1 MQHPFHHRLNQLG
14 SSQQPHVAQQIRRDK
29 LRIAQHVSGSSSS
42 PSAGI
47 PNFVLQSQEVEES
60 RNGGLSRSEFS
71 GLPGIGGL
79 MPLHDPNGMISSE
92 MINFQASADYAPVKE
107 SIIQSGSGWKGLNS
121 HSNTDYIVNCL
132 QNQGTQNP
140 VVGSMVLGSVGG
152 GFPMYN
158 PDAQSSLSVV
168 DEGDGD
174 GHSKSFTELPLGFLQ
189 QNPVHQHQLLSQ
201 IPQEIRIREHSQ
213 GLLVPSFGNLQSGQS
228 DFHDFG
234 HRHGDLRAQQWGE
247 GCFVGGDDGN
257 HGGFKTDTTGQGLS
271 LSLSFHNPPEL
282 HLQQYEARFGNQN
295 LAPTVASVYGMSRHE
310 KQKQD
315 HCVGSFGD
323 YCSFQKD
330 SAGLI
335 YGPSVSGIHKNPVPL
350 GPFTGY
356 ASVLKNSKFL
366 KPAQQ
371 LLDEF
376 CNVGKVKVALAGVR
390 DGGCAGSL
398 QSSKGHVELDGS
410 CGGSGVSCDAPAAGV
425 VNPPCISSTSSVY
438 PSSAAGLPEPGNNNP
453 ISSVAD
459 RNEHRK
465 KKTRLVSMLDEVY
478 RRYRHYYR
486 QLQMVVT
493 SFESVAGLSNAAP
506 YTSMALKSMSKHF
519 RYLKNA
525 INDQLK
531 FTCKLLGEDCF
542 SPGAAVRDEIS
553 GLRLEAQQQHGGG
566 EGASVVEPH
575 PQHVWRPQRGLP
587 ERAVTVLRA
596 WLFEHFL
603 HPYPTDTDKQMLAR
617 QTGLTRNQVSNWF
630 INARVRLWKPLVEE
644 IHMLETRDSSSSMDL
659 NSVRKPDSV
668 QAADGSNGR
677 NQGQLT
683 LDVHPNAKPPMEDFA
698 YADLGNG
705 SSNLQNLVQPMK
717 RSRATDGLP
726 IMSGAGGDCSSS
738 GGGGIGSVTDPY
750 QSNEV
755 FSNVTHVRSGVGGV
769 SLTLGL
775 HHNGVC
781 LPAAH
786 HETTIHGFAI
796 EDNRSNNLNA
806 CGSTKRPDN
815 EERGIGAA
823 AYTVSGFEGQRNQ
836 MRKKFSG
843 QLLHDFVG

>member
-1 MQHPFHHRLNQLG
+1 MSESFELMHPFHHRINQLG

-29 LRIAQHVSGSSSS
+29 LRIAQHISGSSSSS

-60 RNGGLSRSEFS
+60 RNSGLSRSEFS

-92 MINFQASADYAPVKE
+92 MINFQASADYPPVKD
-107 SIIQSGSGWKGLNS
+107 SIIQSDSGWKGLNS
-121 HSNTDYIVNCL
+121 QTNTDYIVNCL

-168 DEGDGD
+168 NEGEGD

-189 QNPVHQHQLLSQ
+189 QHPVHQPQLLSQ

-228 DFHDFG
+228 DFHELN

-247 GCFVGGDDGN
+247 GCFVGGDDAN
-257 HGGFKTDTTGQGLS
+257 HGAFKTDSTGQGLS

-282 HLQQYEARFGNQN
+282 HLQQYEARFDHQN
-295 LAPTVASVYGMSRHE
+295 LAPTAASVYSINRHE

-315 HCVGSFGD
+315 CVGSFGD

-335 YGPSVSGIHKNPVPL
+335 YGPSVSGIQKNPVPL

-376 CNVGKVKVALAGVR
+376 CNVGKVKVALGGVG
-390 DGGCAGSL
+390 DGGAGSL
-398 QSSKGHVELDGS
+398 QSSKGQQVEVDGS
-410 CGGSGVSCDAPAAGV
+410 CGGSGVSCDVSAAGV
-425 VNPPCISSTSSVY
+425 LNPPCISSTSSVY
-438 PSSAAGLPEPGNNNP
+438 PSAACRAEPRNENP

-553 GLRLEAQQQHGGG
+553 GLRLEGQQRGGG
-566 EGASVVEPH
+566 EGSSVVEPH

-603 HPYPTDTDKQMLAR
+603 HPYPTDTDKQILAK

-644 IHMLETRDSSSSMDL
+644 IHSLETRDSSSSVDL
-659 NSVRKPDSV
+659 NSVRKPDSIH
-668 QAADGSNGR
+668 AGDGSNGR
-677 NQGQLT
+677 NQQGQLT
-683 LDVHPNAKPPMEDFA
+683 LDVHPSAKSPSENFA
-698 YADLGNG
+698 YADQANG
-705 SSNLQNLVQPMK
+705 SSNLQSLVQPMK
-717 RSRATDGLP
+717 RSRADGLP
-726 IMSGAGGDCSSS
+726 IMAGDCSGS
-738 GGGGIGSVTDPY
+738 GGAVGNVADPY
-750 QSNEV
+750 HSNEL
-755 FSNVTHVRSGVGGV
+755 FSNVTRVRSGAGGV

-781 LPAAH
+781 LPAPH
-786 HETTIHGFAI
+786 HDTMHGFTI
-796 EDNRSNNLNA
+796 EDNHSNNLSA
-806 CGSTKRPDN
+806 GSNPKRPDN
-815 EERGIGAA
+815 GERGSS
-823 AYTVSGFEGQRNQ
+823 AYTMSGFEDQRDQ
-836 MRKKFSG
+836 IRKNLSG